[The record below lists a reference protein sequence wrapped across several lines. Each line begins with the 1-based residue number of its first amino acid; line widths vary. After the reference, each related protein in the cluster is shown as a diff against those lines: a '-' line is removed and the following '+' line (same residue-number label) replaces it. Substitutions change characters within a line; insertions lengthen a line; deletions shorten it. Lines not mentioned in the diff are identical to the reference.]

1 MKWISEGTS
10 HQENFDSLFKELFER
25 HQTLMSE
32 NLMKSLQ
39 AFEKAPQMP
48 KVELQSTRSI
58 VLHSAYNERT
68 STPFEWKSDEPIS

>member
-1 MKWISEGTS
+1 
-10 HQENFDSLFKELFER
+10 
-25 HQTLMSE
+25 MSE